1 MTVKRKTSKLFD
13 HHLLDEIG
21 VPVQNLVTDS
31 RQVRPGDTFLAYAGE
46 KNDGRQ
52 FIPQAIAAGA
62 NAILWDPQNF
72 SWNPQWHIPALP
84 VNELKA
90 KAGSIADYVYGGPS

>member
-21 VPVQNLVTDS
+21 VPIKNLVTDS
-31 RQVRPGDTFLAYAGE
+31 RQIKPGDTFLAYAGE
-46 KNDGRQ
+46 KNDGRR

-72 SWNPQWHIPALP
+72 PA
-84 VNELKA
+84 EGSSIITAMIKRGFD
-90 KAGSIADYVYGGPS
+90 AGA